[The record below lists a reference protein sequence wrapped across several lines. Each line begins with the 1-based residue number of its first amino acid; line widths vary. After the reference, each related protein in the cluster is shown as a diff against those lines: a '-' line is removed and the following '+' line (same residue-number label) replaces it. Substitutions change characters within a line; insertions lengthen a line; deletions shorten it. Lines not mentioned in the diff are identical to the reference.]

1 MNTLWDRTRPLCRKI
16 PQWVTQLAVNYDFLF
31 IRRCFA
37 FYIDIIILLVF
48 SISIAYLNL
57 SADVDVISPQ
67 LSSIILTSYFLIS
80 RFISNGT
87 TIGMRV
93 FRLHFVFRTP
103 YFMRVRL
110 LYRFLLSIFMFILS
124 FDFLSVI
131 AYLLPF
137 NFRIFNLTLLTIGI
151 AVAIPTYSFLMI
163 LFSHGATSLVD
174 RISKCRVSSRSSS
187 SEGAFIKDR
196 RVFIRK
202 HTGGFLLLTSLICFL
217 LLILNWRFELSEIFS
232 DKTFSTMLAN
242 PIKKVGRTL
251 EFQQFSKTGYPVL
264 SVIVTG
270 GDYLIPYP
278 SEQTYDLLEVLVFL
292 PKDQFHNKDLHERI
306 ASEVEKTRRLYNSVF
321 FANIYQS
328 RVTLRREGQFGP
340 FTFTSD
346 YKYIISPTQDEGVIL
361 VGDLSMK
368 ERATIRENISSH
380 IFNRMPLDT
389 SKFPTKY
396 QSFLEKKPEKTLLF
410 EFNNRL
416 KPSNSSSGLHFII
429 TPEGNL
435 TPRME

>member
-270 GDYLIPYP
+270 GDYLIPYLANKRTICLRYWY
-278 SEQTYDLLEVLVFL
+278 SFLRINFTIKTCMSVLH
-292 PKDQFHNKDLHERI
+292 PRSKKQGD
-306 ASEVEKTRRLYNSVF
+306 
-321 FANIYQS
+321 
-328 RVTLRREGQFGP
+328 
-340 FTFTSD
+340 
-346 YKYIISPTQDEGVIL
+346 YIILFFSQTSTNQESRYGGKDNL
-361 VGDLSMK
+361 VHLLLHQIIS
-368 ERATIRENISSH
+368 ISS
-380 IFNRMPLDT
+380 RQL
-389 SKFPTKY
+389 KTKALY
-396 QSFLEKKPEKTLLF
+396 WLVTC
-410 EFNNRL
+410 R
-416 KPSNSSSGLHFII
+416 
-429 TPEGNL
+429 
-435 TPRME
+435 